1 MTAKSDLDLMTL
13 YAADPRDMS
22 SIKAWG
28 AETFYGRFTQ
38 RLASALSAP
47 TGEGTLYEV
56 DLKLRPSGTKGPV
69 AVSFAAFEDYY
80 EREAET
86 WELLALTRG
95 RVAWATSPA
104 FAAADQASHTFEL
117 RGVVPV
123 VCRAD
128 FQSAVQEQADGVIQL
143 GSTQEFCNAG
153 QGYNVI
159 VDYAAGQ
166 DA

>member
-1 MTAKSDLDLMTL
+1 MLRAIL
-13 YAADPRDMS
+13 AA
-22 SIKAWG
+22 A
-28 AETFYGRFTQ
+28 A
-38 RLASALSAP
+38 LASAA
-47 TGEGTLYEV
+47 
-56 DLKLRPSGTKGPV
+56 
-69 AVSFAAFEDYY
+69 
-80 EREAET
+80 
-86 WELLALTRG
+86 
-95 RVAWATSPA
+95 SPA

-166 DA
+166 DAGALIVDGREVALNGSGSAVIAAVSGPARQGRQIAYRPGDTRLSSLRIRVQANFA